1 MAKDFKIKQGNTAPT
16 LKAVLQRLNEDG
28 EVEGPADLTGVDTVT
43 FTMRNKA
50 TLVVQVDEGAAD
62 VVGDPTLGEVEY
74 EWQPGDTDI
83 AGNYLGEFDVT
94 YTNGKTETFP
104 NGEAGFLIK
113 VTAQLSI

>member
-1 MAKDFKIKQGNTAPT
+1 MAKDFKIKQGNTAPL
-16 LKAVLQRLNEDG
+16 LKAVLQRLNDEG

-43 FTMRNKA
+43 FTMRNK
-50 TLVVQVDEGAAD
+50 TSLVVQVDEGAAD

-83 AGNYLGEFDVT
+83 AGNFLGEFDVL

-104 NGEAGFLIK
+104 NGEQGFPIK
-113 VTAQLSI
+113 ITAQLSV